1 MDSDVLKKLQKEQ
14 FDIAKKVTGICDK
27 YNLQYFLIGG
37 TLLGAVR
44 HGGFIPWDDDFDIG
58 MPRKDYEQFLE
69 ISQVELGNDYYLHA
83 HETDKEY
90 WLPFAKVRRNGTLF
104 NEKSIMPITTHK
116 GIFIDIFPF
125 DNVISPGNK
134 LLPVLS
140 KIIGALS
147 VLIYRKRGLDLG
159 VKPNI
164 KQKILLFFTKLMTI
178 KKLAYFQRKLMTL
191 YDNRKTEYW
200 INWGSYYGYKKE
212 MMPKE
217 KFLPLT
223 KLSFDGATFKVPKDH
238 YFVLTQIFGDY
249 MVPPPIEQRT
259 GQHAVEIAFNED
271 DPKMNI

>member
-1 MDSDVLKKLQKEQ
+1 MDSDVLIKLQKEQ

-125 DNVISPGNK
+125 DNVINPRRKSMPI
-134 LLPVLS
+134 LS
-140 KIIGALS
+140 KIIGTLS

-159 VKPNI
+159 VETSI
-164 KQKILLFFTKLMTI
+164 KQKLFLLLTKPLSINT
-178 KKLAYFQRKLMTL
+178 LSCFQQKLMTL
-191 YDNRKTEYW
+191 YNNRKTEYW

-212 MMPKE
+212 TMPKE
-217 KFLPLT
+217 KYLPSKELI
-223 KLSFDGATFKVPKDH
+223 FEGNIFKVPND
-238 YFVLTQIFGDY
+238 YDYILTKIFGDY
-249 MVPPPIEQRT
+249 MVPPPIEQRV
-259 GQHAVEIAFNED
+259 GMHAVEIRFSDTE
-271 DPKMNI
+271 